1 MFIIPQRLSRETC
14 LFSMSALDYKLLLR
28 QEREA
33 FLRQALADSLPKF
46 NEQAADASGAR
57 AKQVRND
64 RNSSYLPVVSQWT
77 LSHILLQKVGDI
89 PSISYGKD
97 VIDDACEH
105 QLMQCIQSMGTHQKA
120 WRQLKARRLQ
130 CWGEFP
136 QSTSGKAEDN
146 LSEPMPAWLE
156 LLIDSLVQQGVF
168 EESTRPNNVLINQYN
183 PDEGIL
189 HHTDGPAYRDRVAII
204 SLGSDTILSF
214 RKKLSSDQIGVEF
227 GGDVCSVV
235 MKRRSMLVF
244 ENDAYNNY
252 MHGIECG
259 QAVQQ
264 VGAQGPCINVHL
276 AELDPAVDCHS
287 VRHSVL
293 CASMA

>member
-1 MFIIPQRLSRETC
+1 
-14 LFSMSALDYKLLLR
+14 MSALDYKALLR
-28 QEREA
+28 QEKEA

-46 NEQAADASGAR
+46 NEPTPDAS
-57 AKQVRND
+57 AKQESTNRSNVH
-64 RNSSYLPVVSQWT
+64 LPIVPEWT
-77 LSHILLQKVGDI
+77 LNDILLQKIGEI
-89 PSISYGKD
+89 SSISYGKD
-97 VIDDACEH
+97 VIGEECEQRLLH
-105 QLMQCIQSMGTHQKA
+105 CIQSMGTHQKA

-136 QSTSGKAEDN
+136 QSSTGKAEDN
-146 LSEPMPAWLE
+146 LSQPMPAWLE

-168 EESTRPNNVLINQYN
+168 GESTRPNNVLINQYN

-189 HHTDGPAYRDRVAII
+189 HHTDGPAYHDRVAII

-214 RKKLSSDQIGVEF
+214 RKKLASDQIGIEF

-235 MKRRSMLVF
+235 MKRRSMLMF
-244 ENDAYNNY
+244 ENDAYNHY

-264 VGAQGPCINVHL
+264 VGAQGPCINAHL
-276 AELDPAVDCHS
+276 ADLDPAADSHS
-287 VRHSVL
+287 VRNSVL
-293 CASMA
+293 RCSNVVTSFPIMYLFHM